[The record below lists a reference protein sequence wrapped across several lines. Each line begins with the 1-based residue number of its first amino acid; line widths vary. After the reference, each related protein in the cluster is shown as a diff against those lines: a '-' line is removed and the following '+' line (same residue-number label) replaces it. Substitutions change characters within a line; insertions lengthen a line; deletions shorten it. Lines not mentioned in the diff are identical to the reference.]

1 MSEQARDN
9 GLIAHR
15 VITYIVGI
23 TSMITAA
30 VLLSFIQDVGDAKI
44 QLVRLE
50 PLPAKI
56 DAILTKVEETNKDV
70 QGVKETT
77 TNLDWRLKAIEN
89 NPKRTRP

>member
-23 TSMITAA
+23 TSTITAA
-30 VLLSFIQDVGDAKI
+30 VLLSFIQDVGAAKI

-89 NPKRTRP
+89 NPKRTR

>member
-1 MSEQARDN
+1 MSEQARDK

-23 TSMITAA
+23 TSTITAA
-30 VLLSFIQDVGDAKI
+30 VLLSFIQDVGAAKI

-56 DAILTKVEETNKDV
+56 DAILNKVEATNAEV
-70 QGVKETT
+70 QKVHDK
-77 TNLDWRLKAIEN
+77 TNELDWRLKDIER